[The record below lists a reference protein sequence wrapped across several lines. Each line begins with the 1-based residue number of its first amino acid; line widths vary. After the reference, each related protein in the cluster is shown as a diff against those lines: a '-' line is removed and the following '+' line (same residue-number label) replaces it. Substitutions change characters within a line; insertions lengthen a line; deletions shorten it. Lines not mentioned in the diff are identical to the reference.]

1 MATRTGVGA
10 ELADGV
16 KKASEKFGGTEFAMQ
31 VKGLEYPQ
39 YEPRGSWGM
48 ALSYA
53 ISDRGACHMRAYA
66 PNDEVFAAS
75 IPPYTAEGKGQMVY
89 DLQVSN
95 AVKFSLCICDF
106 WGTLTRNYDMMAE
119 LMTIVTGREWT
130 AEEMIEV
137 GTRVINIGRAF
148 NQREGFNRTHDTVPK
163 RVVTEVL
170 KSGPAEGQVI
180 PPEAFEDM
188 LDQYY
193 EVMGWNKDG
202 TMPDELVQSIL

>member
-1 MATRTGVGA
+1 
-10 ELADGV
+10 
-16 KKASEKFGGTEFAMQ
+16 
-31 VKGLEYPQ
+31 
-39 YEPRGSWGM
+39 
-48 ALSYA
+48 
-53 ISDRGACHMRAYA
+53 MRAYA
-66 PNDEVFAAS
+66 PNEEVFAAS
-75 IPPYTAEGKGQMVY
+75 IPPYTAEGKGKMVY

-106 WGTLTRNYDMMAE
+106 WGTLSGNYELMAE

-170 KSGPAEGQVI
+170 KNGPAEGQVI

>member
-1 MATRTGVGA
+1 
-10 ELADGV
+10 
-16 KKASEKFGGTEFAMQ
+16 
-31 VKGLEYPQ
+31 
-39 YEPRGSWGM
+39 
-48 ALSYA
+48 
-53 ISDRGACHMRAYA
+53 
-66 PNDEVFAAS
+66 
-75 IPPYTAEGKGQMVY
+75 
-89 DLQVSN
+89 
-95 AVKFSLCICDF
+95 
-106 WGTLTRNYDMMAE
+106 MAE

-130 AEEMIEV
+130 ADEMIEV

-170 KSGPAEGQVI
+170 KNGPAEGQVI